1 MKINYQLPSSSS
13 EEISSTDVKS
23 DIRSDI
29 KTDIRS
35 DIKIEVVK
43 KNDIYK
49 YNHYNKYDKKPEK
62 SDFKYDKHETKTV
75 KRCLAKEL
83 DLINTRPQRAGVIM
97 YTKYLDQ
104 VYFGIGVDT
113 LSGEYTDFGGG
124 ISYKDKKDKN
134 VVLGALREYEE
145 ETLGIFGNLTYEDV
159 QDCTVIYN
167 HQNLILFRY
176 IEPDFKTIHHLFTTE
191 YNKRV
196 GAGEIPEVCNIK
208 WVTTKEFKEII
219 ATRGKVFHRVQCFL
233 QQAGDFTRF
242 F

>member
-13 EEISSTDVKS
+13 E
-23 DIRSDI
+23 DIELKMGNERN
-29 KTDIRS
+29 
-35 DIKIEVVK
+35 EVVK

-49 YNHYNKYDKKPEK
+49 YNHYNKYEQKK
-62 SDFKYDKHETKTV
+62 DFKDYKNESKTLV

-83 DLINTRPQRAGVIM
+83 DLMTVKPQRAGVIM
-97 YTKYLDQ
+97 YTKYNDQ

-134 VVLGALREYEE
+134 VITGALREYDE
-145 ETLGIFGNLTYEDV
+145 ETLSIFGIITQEDV

-167 HQNLILFRY
+167 YQNLILFRY
-176 IEPDFKTIHHLFTTE
+176 IDVDFRTIHDLFTNE
-191 YNKRV
+191 YNKRIDT
-196 GAGEIPEVCNIK
+196 GEIPEVCNIK
-208 WVTTKEFKEII
+208 WVTTKEFKDII